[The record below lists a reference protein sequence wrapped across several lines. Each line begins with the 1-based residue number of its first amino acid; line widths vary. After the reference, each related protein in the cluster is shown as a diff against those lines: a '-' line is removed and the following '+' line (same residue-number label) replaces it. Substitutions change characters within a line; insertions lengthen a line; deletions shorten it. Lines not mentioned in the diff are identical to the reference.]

1 MIDVKKYIE
10 IILLII
16 LIVCLYNGECEL
28 LADMMGNN
36 LGKLFMLGL
45 VILILGAF
53 GKTAGVLA
61 AFVYIF
67 ILHQHRREGFEE
79 GASLDIKLGDDDDK
93 KKKKKKEN
101 FTEGA
106 SLSIKVGEDEDK
118 DEDGDEDEDEEF
130 KNKEGFLSF
139 NIGSGAGNKDGFWV
153 QKNKSD
159 DMEDEEEEGYCS
171 KCGAKKGHKHGK
183 KKRKKEGFANLRQN
197 RNLKLNNISVLN
209 TTDLDRIIKKDSE
222 VRTLNSTS

>member
-1 MIDVKKYIE
+1 MYIRMIDVKKYIE

-16 LIVCLYNGECEL
+16 LMVCLYNGECKL

-79 GASLDIKLGDDDDK
+79 GVSLDIKLGDDDDD
-93 KKKKKKEN
+93 KKKKKEN

-106 SLSIKVGEDEDK
+106 ALSIKVGEDED
-118 DEDGDEDEDEEF
+118 EDEEF
-130 KNKEGFLSF
+130 ENKEGFLSF
-139 NIGSGAGNKDGFWV
+139 NIGSGAGNMDGFWT

-159 DMEDEEEEGYCS
+159 GMEGEKEEGYCS

>member
-106 SLSIKVGEDEDK
+106 ALSIKVGEDED
-118 DEDGDEDEDEEF
+118 EDEEF
-130 KNKEGFLSF
+130 ENKEGFLSF
-139 NIGSGAGNKDGFWV
+139 NIGSGAGNMDGFWT

-159 DMEDEEEEGYCS
+159 GMEGEKEEGYCS